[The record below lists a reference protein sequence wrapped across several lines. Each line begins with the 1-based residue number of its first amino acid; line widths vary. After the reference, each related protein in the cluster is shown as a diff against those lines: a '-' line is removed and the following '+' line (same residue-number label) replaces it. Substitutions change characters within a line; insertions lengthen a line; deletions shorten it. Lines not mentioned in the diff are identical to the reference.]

1 MNALLTTVR
10 VLGAAYLLSMM
21 FSLGLALGGGQAD
34 SKREKRSGRR
44 ALLRGLVLNLVVLP
58 VVTVAITRALRTS
71 GDVTAALLLLAACP
85 GGRYM
90 PHLVKL
96 GGGSLSLGVELTLF
110 LAKIT
115 VFTAPMTARW
125 ALGLES
131 LKVHELPLLL
141 ELVVLQV
148 APLLAGK
155 WVSRHRPSLAAR
167 IERPVTWLALG
178 IGAVIVVILLVK
190 GGTHSLELLG
200 DRGWGAVL
208 AVAIA
213 SFLLGALFGGRDERR
228 RRTVGISANA
238 KELALALTMASVA
251 FPQGEVQLALFGVW
265 STFTLLDL
273 AYVAV
278 LRRSSLQSADR
289 QHA

>member
-1 MNALLTTVR
+1 ML
-10 VLGAAYLLSMM
+10 
-21 FSLGLALGGGQAD
+21 SLGLALGRSQAE
-34 SKREKRSGRR
+34 SKQEKRGGRH
-44 ALLRGLVLNLVVLP
+44 ALLRGLILNLVVLP
-58 VVTVAITRALRTS
+58 VVTVGFTHALRTS

-96 GGGSLSLGVELTLF
+96 GGGSLSLGVELTLL

-115 VFTAPMTARW
+115 VFTAPLTARW
-125 ALGLES
+125 LFGLQS
-131 LKVHELPLLL
+131 LEVHEVPLLL

-167 IERPVTWLALG
+167 IERPVTRLALG
-178 IGAVIVVILLVK
+178 IGAVIVAILLVK
-190 GGTHSLELLG
+190 GGTRSLELLG
-200 DRGWGAVL
+200 DRGWGAVF

-228 RRTVGISANA
+228 RRTVAISANA
-238 KELALALTMASVA
+238 RELALALTMASVA
-251 FPQGEVQLALFGVW
+251 FPQGQVELALFAVW

-273 AYVAV
+273 AYVTV
-278 LRRSSLQSADR
+278 IRRPSFRSADR